1 MPTTLS
7 VLNAAIGE
15 IKVRYQE
22 PYVTEG
28 LNAKMVC
35 VVPRG
40 TYRGFRL
47 APNGAALT
55 ITIASDPE
63 TIDHVAHFTTGSTDT
78 GRHALTIRR
87 TGGDFAVVLPPSTEW
102 VIAISSNY
110 VIGAPTTGEIK
121 AYTVAEWTSA
131 RVTDGLVVLGTVT
144 TPASGVI
151 PTASITHVRR
161 DHNWLDQAPDTQ
173 GWQPLHVDLGMVVS
187 EPNWGPVVGGV
198 LNPAFVDT
206 TGIYTQVFA
215 WVLKSSNTA
224 RLGFRI
230 DSAFGGWPTKDGYAP
245 NSIFV
250 TDDAGVA
257 PTDVSIH
264 QALNVPV
271 VTGQLVRA
279 RFRYVQARI
288 ATNPAIN
295 TSLVFNF
302 ANFGGVFHSAVVI
315 PLTTGG
321 GTGYTSPDGNTV
333 DQEVRVPAG
342 AAYLSNV
349 QIRVL
354 GVQYVG
360 AQPADAWGVNNF
372 QVWLEPGKNFRT
384 QAGWGGTGPVLTSE
398 IHLLDKD
405 EIAPKVDDLVITG
418 TSPDLLDLRRL
429 DGGISDRK
437 ISFGG
442 LIQNIGAARADGDA
456 RLTFPQLGTGF
467 VLLMGENE
475 ATSTGFKIYEGTA
488 DKALYWVQGAYY
500 DQGAG
505 NWVGSANS
513 MRICVR
519 SGQGVRIQRSP
530 GAGPW
535 LEADWKDTAEF
546 PGEFTGAINDTA
558 LMYMRGMLA
567 SKDEA
572 ARPRQRIQTIPYAT
586 STTRTLLFEFGNTTA
601 LHRKYRL
608 YATHFASAQNFSFL
622 ELVQGAW
629 WDPNTSLWNKDG
641 ATSDLISNWLFQND
655 EIFHGVQRANVATFA
670 DSAWVYWS
678 LSRYANTRAW
688 GYVYTNPA
696 YEYPALAGYGIA
708 GGYNVNYFCSFP
720 ALNRIRVTF
729 NQAIKVT
736 ASQGLGATFGGSPA
750 SCTATY
756 YNGVGIAV
764 TPTAL
769 TSTYVEFAIY
779 NTSSFGQ
786 FNPKTTI
793 LTFMFMIHA
802 DMFS

>member
-28 LNAKMVC
+28 LNAKMVG

-47 APNGAALT
+47 TTNGSALT
-55 ITIASDPE
+55 VTIAADPDAG
-63 TIDHVAHFTTGSTDT
+63 DHVAHFTTGSTDT

-144 TPASGVI
+144 TPVSGVI
-151 PTASITHVRR
+151 PAANISHVRR
-161 DHNWLDQAPDTQ
+161 DHNWLDQSSDTQ
-173 GWQPLHVDLGMVVS
+173 GWQPLHVDLGAIVS
-187 EPNWGPVVGGV
+187 ESNWGPVVDGV

-206 TGIYTQVFA
+206 TGIYTQIFG

-230 DSAFGGWPTKDGYAP
+230 DSTGTLLTATDSLSP
-245 NSIFV
+245 NSIVV
-250 TDDAGVA
+250 TYVANLGVA
-257 PTDVSIH
+257 DASIH
-264 QALNVPV
+264 QALNAPV
-271 VTGQLVRA
+271 VPGQLVRA
-279 RFRYVQARI
+279 RFRYRHLRP
-288 ATNPAIN
+288 ATSVAMN
-295 TSLVFNF
+295 TELVFNF
-302 ANFGGVFHSAVVI
+302 ANFGGVFHSAQVFPV
-315 PLTTGG
+315 TTSGG
-321 GTGYTSPDGNTV
+321 GSYLDLV
-333 DQEVRVPAG
+333 DQEVKVPAG

-349 QIRVL
+349 QVRVV
-354 GVQYVG
+354 GVDYQG
-360 AQPADAWGVNNF
+360 PQPGDAWGVANF
-372 QVWLEPGKNFRT
+372 QVWLEPAKNLRG

-456 RLTFPQLGTGF
+456 RLTFPHLFGTGF
-467 VLLMGENE
+467 LLLMGENE

-629 WDPNTSLWNKDG
+629 WNPNTSLWNKDG

-696 YEYPALAGYGIA
+696 YEYPALAGYGIS

-736 ASQGLGATFGGSPA
+736 TSQGLGGGFGGSPA

-756 YNGVGIAV
+756 YNGVGIGV

-769 TSTYVEFAIY
+769 TSTFVDFAIY